1 MNGAVVLGLFTT
13 LNTLNQLNSMQGNIN
28 LIILGFKVVIL
39 LFIIQFFRNRFGNSP
54 LVTLLVAGVAY
65 IFLFTNYFKIFGT
78 MMFIYFFIILGF
90 TSILMDLAL
99 AKPWRDPHSMERK
112 GKEEEG
118 KEAYDEARKQEQ
130 KLNQVRTRY

>member
-1 MNGAVVLGLFTT
+1 MNSAIALGLLDTF
-13 LNTLNQLNSMQGNIN
+13 NTLNQLNSMQGNIN
-28 LIILGFKVVIL
+28 LIILGFKIVIL

-65 IFLFTNYFKIFGT
+65 LFLFTKYFNIFGP

-99 AKPWRDPHSMERK
+99 AKPWRDPNSMM
-112 GKEEEG
+112 KEEKGGE
-118 KEAYDEARKQEQ
+118 ETYHEARKHEQ
-130 KLNQVRTRY
+130 KLNQIRTRY